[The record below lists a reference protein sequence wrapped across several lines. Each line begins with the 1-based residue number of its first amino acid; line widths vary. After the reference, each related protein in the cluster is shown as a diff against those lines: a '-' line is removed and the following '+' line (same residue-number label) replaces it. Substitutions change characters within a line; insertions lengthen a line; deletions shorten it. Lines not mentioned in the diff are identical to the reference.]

1 MISQSS
7 NASASIHSNSDCLPP
22 GKKQKISIKLRHSAV
37 ALSAKANGS
46 KTKNLGKISCK
57 IFSTS
62 ETTVELKNQP
72 EKTYC
77 SIDENLA
84 DDCDL
89 LNAMP
94 CDALLAMRSLVQRNQ
109 HAVVG
114 SHNVPFVLRKM
125 IHAVMV
131 GNDKLDVGAS
141 TTIGQELDDLL
152 QRGVIRMLRLF
163 TSTDKGGN
171 PQDVAVFEES
181 IFRAEVERTFFHC
194 DVEKEEEDKLDEKKN
209 GRSILIDWPALTRRF
224 LFALEAIRKMYVK
237 EIDLINTMS
246 SFPSDMNS
254 NIYKAMHS
262 KKDIDALVLAG
273 LLIPMRPTHSFSLSA
288 EDNIYYFTLPGMG
301 EACQSIINGRKDMI
315 LKVKRSLQKEMKQT
329 ALARKPL
336 RNSSFS
342 PLFHL
347 KDLIS
352 TGHLVLTQTPSGVS
366 VKLGSAASSL

>member
-7 NASASIHSNSDCLPP
+7 NASASNHSNSDGLPP

-37 ALSAKANGS
+37 AS
-46 KTKNLGKISCK
+46 KTSDKISCK
-57 IFSTS
+57 IYSTS
-62 ETTVELKNQP
+62 ATTVEFKNEP
-72 EKTYC
+72 EQTFYSCDK
-77 SIDENLA
+77 SLA
-84 DDCDL
+84 DDSDP
-89 LNAMP
+89 LNALP

-131 GNDKLDVGAS
+131 GNDELDVGAS
-141 TTIGQELDDLL
+141 TTIEQELDDLL
-152 QRGVIRMLRLF
+152 QRGEIRMLRLF

-181 IFRAEVERTFFHC
+181 VFRAEVERTFFHRN
-194 DVEKEEEDKLDEKKN
+194 VEKEEEDKLNEKTN
-209 GRSILIDWPALTRRF
+209 GRSVLIDWRALNQRF

-246 SFPSDMNS
+246 SLPPDMNS
-254 NIYKAMHS
+254 SIYKAMHS
-262 KKDIDALVLAG
+262 KKDINALVLAG
-273 LLIPMRPTHSFSLSA
+273 LLIPMRPTHSFSLAA

-301 EACQSIINGRKDMI
+301 EACQSIINGRKDMV

-329 ALARKPL
+329 ALVRKPL

-366 VKLGSAASSL
+366 VKLGSVAYSL